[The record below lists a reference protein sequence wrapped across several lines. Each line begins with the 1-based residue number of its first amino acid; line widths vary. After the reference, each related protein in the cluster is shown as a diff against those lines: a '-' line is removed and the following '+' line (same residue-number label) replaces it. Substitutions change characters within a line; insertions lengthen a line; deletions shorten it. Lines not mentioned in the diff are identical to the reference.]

1 MKDYQDNTVD
11 DVGINF
17 DLVVAL
23 FAETINSGGLYT
35 YAEIALEV
43 AHRLEFISKFD
54 FKRLSLKHLQAAY
67 VLTATP
73 AVESIAYIAQHKTMN
88 DLLNHF
94 CFIRP
99 PLSERINE
107 SLQSSMT
114 FKVVRNSDLDEGI
127 VIRLHERKIERLVR
141 ESVRDFGF
149 AATKEKVS
157 ICSDLNLHYAENV
170 DELIAAIKHNES
182 VQVALHRMPHI
193 DEFLRVSYQELYETY
208 EEEDLDI
215 WVYGLGFY

>member
-1 MKDYQDNTVD
+1 MRNLEDITVENLD
-11 DVGINF
+11 INF
-17 DLVVAL
+17 DLILAL
-23 FAETINSGGLYT
+23 FSETINSGHFYDYT
-35 YAEIALEV
+35 EIALEV
-43 AHRLEFISKFD
+43 VHRLEFISNFD
-54 FKRLSLKHLQAAY
+54 FKRLSLRHLQAAY

-73 AVESIAYIAQHKTMN
+73 NVANIVSIAQHKSMN

-114 FKVVRNSDLDEGI
+114 FKVSSKSDLDEGT
-127 VIRLHERKIERLVR
+127 VIRLHERKIERLIR
-141 ESVRDFGF
+141 QSVRDCGF
-149 AATKEKVS
+149 SDTKDKFS
-157 ICSDLNLHYAENV
+157 FCSDSNIHYAENV
-170 DELIAAIKHNES
+170 DELINAVKYNES

-193 DEFLRVSYQELYETY
+193 DEFLRVSYQELYESY

-215 WVYGLGFY
+215 WLYGLEFY